1 MKRDYSTG
9 IKSTPTLF
17 VGKEVE
23 HTPAYGHTTLFVVGV
38 QDPKKIV
45 QVARENF
52 CTHIYLGANHSFDG
66 DNKNLYARMIT
77 AVTKDPIWC
86 TLEMTHEVYLE
97 SADWLKHWSDNNLFI
112 PNIRIDLPHITKMN
126 YNTSIKL
133 GDVDYNATN
142 PGVWCYR
149 LNDLLHSDHFTGW
162 NEYGQDHIIEEES
175 NG

>member
-9 IKSTPTLF
+9 KKSTPTLF

-23 HTPAYGHTTLFVVGV
+23 HTPAYGANTLFVVGV
-38 QDPKKIV
+38 QDANKLLAHAK
-45 QVARENF
+45 EHDCN
-52 CTHIYLGANHSFDG
+52 HIYLGANHSFDG

-77 AVTKDPIWC
+77 AIFKETIWC
-86 TLEMTHEVYLE
+86 TLEMTHEVYLQ
-97 SADWLKHWSDNNLFI
+97 SADWLKHWSDNNMFI
-112 PNIRIDLPHITKMN
+112 PNIRIDLPHITQMN
-126 YNTSIKL
+126 YNTTIKL

-149 LNDLLHSDHFTGW
+149 LNDLMHSDHFTGW
-162 NEYGQDHIIEEES
+162 NEYGQDHIIDEEN